1 MVKMKGTFR
10 GYIWWPNLDKDIK
23 GQFKTGG
30 CQETANNPTHST
42 LQRWE
47 YPAIPWYRLLS
58 YFSEPIQ
65 GKMVMVVIDALS
77 KWPDIFVMENTS
89 AEDSVSTLHWRGQFN
104 FQNCT
109 IYLKWSDY
117 LKCFNWTKC
126 ITGLI
131 GSTAP
136 LPQSSLIV
144 PTG

>member
-1 MVKMKGTFR
+1 
-10 GYIWWPNLDKDIK
+10 
-23 GQFKTGG
+23 
-30 CQETANNPTHST
+30 
-42 LQRWE
+42 
-47 YPAIPWYRLLS
+47 
-58 YFSEPIQ
+58 
-65 GKMVMVVIDALS
+65 MVMVVIDALS

-117 LKCFNWTKC
+117 LKRFNWTKC